1 MSGPGKGRHYTRLLT
16 PLAITMIYTMVG
28 GLWVLFSDTLV
39 NMLVGDTAALTR
51 LQTIKGLFYIA
62 ITAMMLYVL
71 IRRNNAEIRRSEE
84 RSRAILDN
92 LPVMVSAFDEDRS
105 LIVMWN
111 AECERVTG
119 YSPDEIIDN
128 PQALELLCPD
138 PETRRRLLEECTRH
152 EEDDYYDW
160 EWEIATKDGA
170 TRTIAWSNIS
180 ANHPIPGFGAW
191 SVGVDVTERKQAEIA
206 LREGEHR
213 FRSFFEQ
220 SSDGIILTD
229 EEGYVIE
236 WNAGAEAISGLKSI
250 DVLGKPVWDVQLV
263 LIPPEKKTQE
273 LTERLIA
280 STKRFLEQGRAPWGS
295 GLLDESFRRADGTL
309 RHIQSQAF
317 AIKTEKGHMIGGI
330 IRDVTEQKRTEAA
343 LRDSEERY
351 RQMFEQ
357 RQAVKLLIDPDTG
370 QIVDANQAAADFYGY
385 SRNTLKTLRVMD
397 INTLPDDEVTR
408 EMQLARIEQ
417 RNIFNFRHRLSSGE
431 VRDVEV
437 QTGPVEIQ
445 GKQLLYSIVT
455 DITRRK
461 EIERERERLIV
472 ELDSFAHTVA
482 HDLKN
487 PLNIIFGFNAL
498 LADETTP
505 LTKEEHRRATDAIQ
519 QSTQKMLNIID
530 ELLLLAS
537 VHQKDILLY
546 PLDMGEIVSEA
557 CQRLTLMIEK
567 SGAEIITP
575 AYWPEVASHGPW
587 LEEVWVNYLSNAIK
601 YGGNPPRIELGATSQ
616 PNGMIRFWV
625 RDNGPGISPEDRDRL
640 FTPFTQVG
648 GEAKVRATGHGLGLS
663 IVRRIVHRLGGEV
676 GVESKVGQ
684 GSTFSFTLQGIDYTA
699 KTG

>member
-1 MSGPGKGRHYTRLLT
+1 MIGPGKGRHYTRLLT
-16 PLAITMIYTMVG
+16 PLAITMIYTLVG
-28 GLWVLFSDTLV
+28 GLWILFSGTLV
-39 NMLVGDTAALTR
+39 NVLVQNTAEIAR
-51 LQTIKGLFYIA
+51 LQTLKGLFYIA

-92 LPVMVSAFDEDRS
+92 LPVMVSAFDADRC

-119 YSPDEIIDN
+119 YSQEEIIGN

-138 PETRRRLLEECTRH
+138 PETRQRLREEWTRC
-152 EEDDYYDW
+152 DDGYYDW
-160 EWEIATKDGA
+160 EWEFTTKDGK
-170 TRTIAWSNIS
+170 TRTIEWSNIP
-180 ANHPIPGFGAW
+180 AHHPIPGFGAW
-191 SVGVDVTERKQAEIA
+191 SVGVDVTERKQAEVA

-213 FRSFFEQ
+213 FRSFVEQ
-220 SSDGIILTD
+220 SSDGIVLTD
-229 EEGYVIE
+229 EEGYVVE
-236 WNAGAEAISGLKSI
+236 WNAGAEVITGLKSI
-250 DVLGKPVWDVQLV
+250 DVLGKPVWDVQARV
-263 LIPPEKKTQE
+263 VPPEGKTQE
-273 LTERLIA
+273 VIERIIA
-280 STKRFLEQGRAPWGS
+280 STKHYLEQGQSPWGG
-295 GLLDESFRRADGTL
+295 GLRDESFRRPDGTL
-309 RHIQSQAF
+309 RHIQSQTF

-330 IRDVTEQKRTEAA
+330 IRDVTEQKRTEEA

-357 RQAVKLLIDPDTG
+357 RQAIKLLIDPDSG

-397 INTLPDDEVTR
+397 INTLPDNEVAR
-408 EMQLARIEQ
+408 EMQLARTER
-417 RNIFNFRHRLSSGE
+417 RNIFTFRHRLSSGE

-437 QTGPVEIQ
+437 QSGPVEIQ

-498 LADETTP
+498 LADETAP
-505 LTKEEHRRATDAIQ
+505 LTEEEHRRATDAIQ

-537 VHQKDILLY
+537 VHQKDVLLY

-557 CQRLTLMIEK
+557 RQRLTLMIEK
-567 SGAEIITP
+567 SGAVIITP

-601 YGGNPPRIELGATSQ
+601 YGGSPPRIELGATPQ

-625 RDNGPGISPEDRDRL
+625 HDNGPGISPEDRERL
-640 FTPFTQVG
+640 FTPFTQVSE
-648 GEAKVRATGHGLGLS
+648 EAKVRATGHGLGLS
-663 IVRRIVHRLGGEV
+663 IVRRIIHRLGGEV
-676 GVESKVGQ
+676 GVESKAGQ
-684 GSTFSFTLQGIDYTA
+684 GSTFSFTLPCMEYTN